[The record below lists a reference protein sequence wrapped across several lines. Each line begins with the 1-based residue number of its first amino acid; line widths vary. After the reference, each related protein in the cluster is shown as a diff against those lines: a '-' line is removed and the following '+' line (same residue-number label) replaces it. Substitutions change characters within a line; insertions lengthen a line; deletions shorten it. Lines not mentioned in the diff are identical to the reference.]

1 MFDCWWLLVLAVL
14 REAVSDPA
22 TPQQLRLAALL
33 SPLSP
38 QAPPATSPILA
49 ARSRGVIVSGRLGN
63 SVM

>member
-1 MFDCWWLLVLAVL
+1 MLAVL